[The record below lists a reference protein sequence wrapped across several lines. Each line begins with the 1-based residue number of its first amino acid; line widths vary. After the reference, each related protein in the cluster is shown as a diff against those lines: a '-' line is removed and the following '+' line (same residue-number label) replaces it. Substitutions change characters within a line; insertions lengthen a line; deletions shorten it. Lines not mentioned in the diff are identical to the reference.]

1 LPEAINEIEKKDDG
15 VERELPTEYSLAVRG
30 NFPIQK
36 MDNAQLPTLYI
47 MNKNLPRK

>member
-15 VERELPTEYSLAVRG
+15 VESERERTPKYSLAVRG

-36 MDNAQLPTLYI
+36 MDNAQLL
-47 MNKNLPRK
+47 MEHNE

>member
-15 VERELPTEYSLAVRG
+15 VESERERERERTAEYSLAVRG

-36 MDNAQLPTLYI
+36 MDNAQLL
-47 MNKNLPRK
+47 MEHNE